1 MRRNQTTRDG
11 KNMGMG
17 KDSKRAVEK

>member
-17 KDSKRAVEK
+17 KDLKRAGEE